1 MRFPSRRA
9 AAGLTAAG
17 LLLLT
22 ALPGG
27 GAALLGGPSPAPAA
41 FLVPAPPPPL
51 TAPAWILYDDAYGR
65 ELASHQADL
74 PRAVASTTK
83 MMTALV
89 ALEGAG
95 LEGRTV
101 ISRRAAGVGESEIGL
116 TAGEEGWTVR
126 DLLAAVLVSSANDAA
141 VALAE
146 HVGGSVEDFA
156 EMMNDRA
163 EEMGLE
169 GTRFLNPHG
178 LDQEGHYSTARDLL
192 AIARAGM
199 ENPDFAGWVGA
210 QTVDLPPDP
219 GGEPRVAVNTNRL
232 LAGYPGAIGIKT
244 GYTDLAG
251 LSLAAAAERDG
262 RRLYAVVLGSEDHF
276 AEAAALFDYGFREF
290 GTATLVAEG
299 GGPHR
304 PLGGPLAGEALEAP
318 QPGLITEV
326 TVPAPPPPARR
337 PSPPATSTPP
347 PAPPPSLPAGASGAE
362 AADPP
367 REAGETLR
375 PDLPGLADAW
385 GWVTRYLGLLLGRR

>member
-1 MRFPSRRA
+1 MRRA
-9 AAGLTAAG
+9 AACLTAAG

-22 ALPGG
+22 ALPGW
-27 GAALLGGPSPAPAA
+27 GAALLGGPSPPPAA
-41 FLVPAPPPPL
+41 FLLPAPPPPL
-51 TAPAWILYDDAYGR
+51 TAPAWILYDDTYGR

-89 ALEGAG
+89 ALESAG
-95 LEGRTV
+95 LERRAV

-116 TAGEEGWTVR
+116 TAGEEMWTVR
-126 DLLAAVLVSSANDAA
+126 DLLAALLVASANDAA

-146 HVGGSVEDFA
+146 HIGGSMEDFA

-169 GTRFLNPHG
+169 NTRFANPHG
-178 LDQEGHYSTARDLL
+178 LDQEGHYSAARDLL

-199 ENPDFAGWVGA
+199 ENADFAGWVGA
-210 QTVDLPPDP
+210 QTVDLPADRE
-219 GGEPRVAVNTNRL
+219 GEPRAAVNTNRL
-232 LAGYPGAIGIKT
+232 LADYPGAIGIKT

-276 AEAAALFDYGFREF
+276 AEGAALLDYGFREF
-290 GTATLVAEG
+290 GTATLVEG
-299 GGPHR
+299 GGLHR
-304 PLGGPLAGEALEAP
+304 PLGGLLAGEALESP

-326 TVPAPPPPARR
+326 TVPAPPPAARR
-337 PSPPATSTPP
+337 PSPPARSLPPPVSQPAP
-347 PAPPPSLPAGASGAE
+347 PAPARAAGPE

-367 REAGETLR
+367 REAEETAR
-375 PDLPGLADAW
+375 PDLPGVAEAW
-385 GWVTRYLGLLLGRR
+385 GWATRYLGLLLGRR

>member
-1 MRFPSRRA
+1 MRRA
-9 AAGLTAAG
+9 VAGLTAAG
-17 LLLLT
+17 LLLLG

-27 GAALLGGPSPAPAA
+27 GAALLGGPAPAPAA

-51 TAPAWILYDDAYGR
+51 TAPAWILYDDTYRR
-65 ELASHQADL
+65 ELASHQADQ

-95 LEGRTV
+95 LEGRAV

-116 TAGEEGWTVR
+116 AAGEEGWTVR
-126 DLLAAVLVSSANDAA
+126 DLLAALLVASANDAA

-146 HVGGSVEDFA
+146 HIAGSVEDFA

-210 QTVDLPPDP
+210 QTADLPADRE
-219 GGEPRVAVNTNRL
+219 GEPRAAVNTNRL
-232 LAGYPGAIGIKT
+232 LAEYPGAIGIKT

-290 GTATLVAEG
+290 GAATLVEG
-299 GGPHR
+299 GGRYR
-304 PLGGPLAGEALEAP
+304 PLGGPLAGVALEAP
-318 QPGLITEV
+318 EPGLVTEV
-326 TVPAPPPPARR
+326 TVPAPPPAARR
-337 PSPPATSTPP
+337 PAAPATTLPP
-347 PAPPPSLPAGASGAE
+347 PAPPPSLPAETAE
-362 AADPP
+362 TAAVVPP
-367 REAGETLR
+367 REAGETVR

-385 GWVTRYLGLLLGRR
+385 GWVTRYLELLLGRR